1 MRQFEGHTRAEQMPE
16 SRPLD
21 NSVDISSGVFRLH
34 PLVVFDLP
42 QF

>member
-21 NSVDISSGVFRLH
+21 NVDSSSGVFRLH